1 MLDHMVSAQLTSKV
15 AMSSHKKS
23 MRVPIV
29 PHPHLHLWL
38 TVFWIFCHSNSYIVE
53 KEMSNHSSILAWRIP
68 WTEDPGCLLSMGL
81 HGVGHDCSDVA
92 AAAAVAA
99 AI

>member
-68 WTEDPGCLLSMGL
+68 WTEDPGCLLSMAL

>member
-1 MLDHMVSAQLTSKV
+1 
-15 AMSSHKKS
+15 

-29 PHPHLHLWL
+29 PHPHPHLWL
-38 TVFWIFCHSNSYIVE
+38 RVFWIFCHSNSYIVE
-53 KEMSNHSSILAWRIP
+53 KEMSNHSTILAWRIP
-68 WTEDPGCLLSMGL
+68 WTEDPGGLLSMGS

-92 AAAAVAA
+92 AAAVAA